1 MIHRRLL
8 FASTA
13 LILAL
18 LAACTGPGAAPTATL
33 PPVATQPASPT
44 ETQPTSAPPAEGPT
58 RVPPVELPPGV
69 QAETPAAVIQG
80 TPSMD
85 PSGVATLPLP
95 EETDVPAAQNA
106 TQFPDPA
113 NYVWNQVTFGLQ
125 TPINMETAFDGT
137 GRLFINEK
145 AGRIR
150 ILQSGELLAQP
161 FLDITDRVGSS
172 GSEQGMLGLAFHPQY
187 EENGRFFVHYSDR
200 NGDTVLSRFQVSASD
215 PNQADP
221 ASEVILLQQNQPYA
235 NHNGGQLAFGPDGY
249 LYFGLG
255 DGGSAG
261 DPQNNGQSLE
271 TLLGKILRLDVD
283 SSDTYAIPSDN
294 PFQGGKS
301 KPEIWAYGLRNPWRF
316 SFDQRTQDL
325 YIADVGQNQ
334 WEEIDY
340 LPAGVPGGTNFGW
353 RFKEGTH
360 AYEGGAP
367 ADSLLVDP
375 VYEYDHSFGC
385 SITGGYVYRG
395 QNLPEWQGIYIF
407 GDYCSGII
415 WGLMRQN
422 DQWVAQ
428 QMFKTGGGLT
438 AFGQDEAG
446 EVYIVEAN
454 GVISRLDAQ

>member
-1 MIHRRLL
+1 MTHRRLL
-8 FASTA
+8 LASA
-13 LILAL
+13 MLILAL

-33 PPVATQPASPT
+33 PPADTQPASP
-44 ETQPTSAPPAEGPT
+44 PPAEGPT

-69 QAETPAAVIQG
+69 AAETPASAIML

-95 EETDVPAAQNA
+95 EETDAPAAQDA
-106 TQFPDPA
+106 TQFPNPE
-113 NYVWNQVTFGLQ
+113 NYVWQQVTVGLQ

-145 AGRIR
+145 PGRIR
-150 ILQSGELLAQP
+150 ILQSGELLEQP
-161 FLDITDRVGSS
+161 FLDITDRVGAG

-221 ASEVILLQQNQPYA
+221 ASEVILLQQSQPYA

-261 DPQNNGQSLE
+261 DPQNNAQSLE

-283 SSDTYAIPSDN
+283 SSDTYAIPTDN
-294 PFQGGKS
+294 PFQGGKA

-340 LPAGVPGGTNFGW
+340 LPAGSPGGTNFGW

-407 GDYCSGII
+407 GDYCSGRI

-428 QMFKTGGGLT
+428 QMFQTGGGLT

>member
-1 MIHRRLL
+1 
-8 FASTA
+8 
-13 LILAL
+13 
-18 LAACTGPGAAPTATL
+18 
-33 PPVATQPASPT
+33 
-44 ETQPTSAPPAEGPT
+44 
-58 RVPPVELPPGV
+58 
-69 QAETPAAVIQG
+69 
-80 TPSMD
+80 
-85 PSGVATLPLP
+85 
-95 EETDVPAAQNA
+95 
-106 TQFPDPA
+106 
-113 NYVWNQVTFGLQ
+113 
-125 TPINMETAFDGT
+125 
-137 GRLFINEK
+137 
-145 AGRIR
+145 
-150 ILQSGELLAQP
+150 
-161 FLDITDRVGSS
+161 
-172 GSEQGMLGLAFHPQY
+172 
-187 EENGRFFVHYSDR
+187 
-200 NGDTVLSRFQVSASD
+200 
-215 PNQADP
+215 
-221 ASEVILLQQNQPYA
+221 
-235 NHNGGQLAFGPDGY
+235 
-249 LYFGLG
+249 
-255 DGGSAG
+255 
-261 DPQNNGQSLE
+261 
-271 TLLGKILRLDVD
+271 
-283 SSDTYAIPSDN
+283 
-294 PFQGGKS
+294 
-301 KPEIWAYGLRNPWRF
+301 
-316 SFDQRTQDL
+316 L

-340 LPAGVPGGTNFGW
+340 LPAGSPGGTNFGW